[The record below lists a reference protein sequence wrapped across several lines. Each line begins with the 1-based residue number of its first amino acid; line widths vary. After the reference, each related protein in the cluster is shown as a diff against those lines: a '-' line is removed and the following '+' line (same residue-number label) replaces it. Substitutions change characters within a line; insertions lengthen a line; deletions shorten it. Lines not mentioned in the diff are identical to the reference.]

1 MTRILLADD
10 HAIVRDGLRRIIE
23 ATDDLSVAGE
33 AVDGKQVIEQV
44 RSGAYDLVVLDL
56 SMPGSSGID
65 MIKHIKS
72 VAPRMKV
79 LVLSMHAEEQYAVR
93 AIRAGAS
100 GYLTKDCAPQLF
112 VGAIRK
118 LAAGGVYI
126 SQTVAE
132 QLALN
137 LNQSANTELPHTS
150 LSDRE
155 LEVFMALV
163 AGEQVSTIAT
173 RLNLSVKTVSTHK
186 ARVLEKMGMD
196 SLADLVRY
204 AVAHRLIELDG
215 GAPR

>member
-23 ATDDLSVAGE
+23 ATDDLAVAGE

-44 RSGAYDLVVLDL
+44 RSGTYDLVVLDL
-56 SMPGSSGID
+56 SMPGSSGIE

-72 VAPRMKV
+72 VAPRVKV

-137 LNQSANTELPHTS
+137 LNQGPNTELPHTS

-163 AGEQVSTIAT
+163 AGEHVSNIAT

-196 SLADLVRY
+196 SLAELVRY

>member
-23 ATDDLSVAGE
+23 ATDDLAVAGE

-56 SMPGSSGID
+56 SMPGGSGID
-65 MIKHIKS
+65 MIKHVKS
-72 VAPRMKV
+72 VAPRVKV

-137 LNQSANTELPHTS
+137 LNQGPNAELPHTS

-163 AGEQVSTIAT
+163 AGEHVSAIAT

-186 ARVLEKMGMD
+186 ARVLEKMDMD

-204 AVAHRLIELDG
+204 AVAHRLIELDS

>member
-186 ARVLEKMGMD
+186 ARVLEKMSMD